1 MNESLRGSAL
11 LQRTAADQWQHLPS
25 GLTVIARPMPDY
37 SAAHV
42 ILATHFGS
50 IDQDFVM
57 DGRAV
62 HLPSGTAHFLEHKMF
77 EDEDGD
83 AFAKFART
91 GANANAFTVFD
102 RTCYL
107 FTATSQLEE
116 SLDVLLQ
123 MVTHPYFTAETI
135 AKEQGIIGQEIKMY
149 DDSPD
154 WRLMNTLLSCLYE
167 KHPIREDIA
176 GSCESIVQLTPELL
190 YDCCRAFYQPGNLVL
205 AAAGNITMEQLLA
218 ACARAGLDKPRPQVQ
233 VERLWPAES
242 TAVAQPQKTL
252 YMPVPMPWLGIG
264 FKEQPI
270 PAEDLRTEA
279 LYDLIC
285 GCILGGMS
293 PLYRRLYDQGL
304 VDPDFGGS
312 VLHTEGCCCFLFAGE
327 SSSPELVQQMLL
339 EEIARVRKE
348 GVDREVFTLCKHERY
363 GQLIEN
369 LENVEDSASQM
380 ADFALAGQT
389 VAQQIEMLAGLT
401 AEDADRALQ
410 QIFSTDRMAV
420 VQILPDG
427 SLPSDEIEGED
438 FEE

>member
-1 MNESLRGSAL
+1 MNRCGAVRFCSAL
-11 LQRTAADQWQHLPS
+11 RATSGSICPS

-176 GSCESIVQLTPELL
+176 GSCESIAQLTPELL

-218 ACARAGLDKPRPQVQ
+218 ACARAGWTSRARRYRQKGSGRQNHLPWRSRKRPCICG
-233 VERLWPAES
+233 AM
-242 TAVAQPQKTL
+242 AVA
-252 YMPVPMPWLGIG
+252 G
-264 FKEQPI
+264 
-270 PAEDLRTEA
+270 
-279 LYDLIC
+279 
-285 GCILGGMS
+285 
-293 PLYRRLYDQGL
+293 
-304 VDPDFGGS
+304 
-312 VLHTEGCCCFLFAGE
+312 H
-327 SSSPELVQQMLL
+327 
-339 EEIARVRKE
+339 RV
-348 GVDREVFTLCKHERY
+348 
-363 GQLIEN
+363 
-369 LENVEDSASQM
+369 
-380 ADFALAGQT
+380 
-389 VAQQIEMLAGLT
+389 
-401 AEDADRALQ
+401 
-410 QIFSTDRMAV
+410 
-420 VQILPDG
+420 
-427 SLPSDEIEGED
+427 
-438 FEE
+438 

>member
-1 MNESLRGSAL
+1 MSESIRGSAL
-11 LQRTAADQWQHLPS
+11 LQSMAADQWQHLPS
-25 GLTVIARPMPDY
+25 GLTVIARPMPEY

-42 ILATHFGS
+42 ILATRFGS
-50 IDQDFVM
+50 IHREFVLE
-57 DGRAV
+57 GETL
-62 HLPSGTAHFLEHKMF
+62 HLPAGTAHFLEHKMF
-77 EDEDGD
+77 EDEEGD

-91 GANANAFTVFD
+91 GANANAFTIFD
-102 RTCYL
+102 RTCYV
-107 FTATSQLEE
+107 FTATSQLDQ
-116 SLDVLLQ
+116 SLDVLLR
-123 MVTHPYFTAETI
+123 MLTHPYFTAETV

-149 DDSPD
+149 EDTPD

-167 KHPIREDIA
+167 AHPIRDDIA
-176 GSCESIVQLTPELL
+176 GSCESIARLTPEML
-190 YDCCRAFYQPGNLVL
+190 YACCRAFYQPGNLVL
-205 AAAGNITMEQLLA
+205 AAAGNITMDQLLA
-218 ACARAGLDKPRPQVQ
+218 ACARAGLDQPRPEIPVQ
-233 VERLWPAES
+233 RLWPAES
-242 TAVAQPQKTL
+242 LLPARRRETL

-304 VDPDFGGS
+304 VAPDFGGS

-327 SSSPELVQQMLL
+327 SSSPETVQQMLL
-339 EEIARVRKE
+339 EEIRRVRAE

-380 ADFALAGQT
+380 ADFALSGQT
-389 VAQQIEMLAGLT
+389 VAQQIGMLAGLT
-401 AEDADRALQ
+401 AEDADRAMQ

-420 VQILPDG
+420 VQIFPDG
-427 SLPSDEIEGED
+427 GAPSGETEGED
-438 FEE
+438 LEE

>member
-1 MNESLRGSAL
+1 MAELIRGSAL

-42 ILATHFGS
+42 ILATRFGS
-50 IDQDFVM
+50 IDRAFVL
-57 DGRAV
+57 DGQTL
-62 HLPSGTAHFLEHKMF
+62 HLPAGTAHFLEHKMF

-107 FTATSQLEE
+107 FTATSQLDQ
-116 SLDVLLQ
+116 SLDILLQ
-123 MVTHPYFTAETI
+123 MLTHPYFTAETI

-154 WRLMNTLLSCLYE
+154 WRLMNTLLSCLYGS
-167 KHPIREDIA
+167 HPIRDDIA
-176 GSCESIVQLTPELL
+176 GSCESIAQLTPEML
-190 YDCCRAFYQPGNLVL
+190 YACCQAFYQPENLVL

-218 ACARAGLDKPRPQVQ
+218 ACARAGLDKPRPAVPVQ
-233 VERLWPAES
+233 RLQPAEPM
-242 TAVAQPQKTL
+242 APAQSQKIL
-252 YMPVPMPWLGIG
+252 SMPVPMPWLGIG

-270 PAEDLRTEA
+270 PADDLRTEA

-285 GCILGGMS
+285 ACILGGMS
-293 PLYRRLYDQGL
+293 PLYRRLYDEGL
-304 VDPDFGGS
+304 VDPAFGGS

-327 SSSPELVQQMLL
+327 SSSPDTVQQLLL
-339 EEIARVRKE
+339 EEIQRVRAQ
-348 GVDREVFTLCKHERY
+348 GLDREVFTLCKHQKY

-380 ADFALAGQT
+380 ADFALFGQT

-401 AEDADRALQ
+401 VEDADQAMQ

-427 SLPSDEIEGED
+427 STPTGETEGED
-438 FEE
+438 FEG